1 MTEQPSEQSMAY
13 AYAFPLASN
22 IKDAVVL
29 GHVKAVLV
37 ARRRSVVGVGDTHH
51 QRLQLHYLS

>member
-1 MTEQPSEQSMAY
+1 MAY